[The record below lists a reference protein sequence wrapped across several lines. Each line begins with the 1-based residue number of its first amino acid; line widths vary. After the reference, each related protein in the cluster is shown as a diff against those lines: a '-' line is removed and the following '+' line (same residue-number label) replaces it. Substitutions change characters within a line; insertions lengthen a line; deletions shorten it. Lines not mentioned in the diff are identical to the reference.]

1 MLQACQRCG
10 FLNSLCL
17 PLDSGS
23 VVVSTESR
31 ADTLRCIVTL
41 RFPTA
46 AETKKR
52 TLISELL
59 EESLV
64 SIQLDPRR
72 EGVDVPEAYRGQPA
86 LCLNLSRSFHLDVF
100 EVGRLAIEA
109 SLSFGGVRHHCV
121 IPYSAIYSI
130 ESAALERH
138 YFFPEDVP
146 VELDLG
152 PIRAALEAELEGRP
166 DADDE
171 GSESVGQETATDDR
185 ASEPETQGV
194 GAPHLR
200 LIK

>member
-1 MLQACQRCG
+1 M
-10 FLNSLCL
+10 
-17 PLDSGS
+17 
-23 VVVSTESR
+23 
-31 ADTLRCIVTL
+31 TL

-109 SLSFGGVRHHCV
+109 SLSFGGVRYHCV
-121 IPYSAIYSI
+121 LPYSAIYSI

-146 VELDLG
+146 VELDVG
-152 PIRAALEAELEGRP
+152 PLRAALEAEVERRT
-166 DADDE
+166 DASDAV
-171 GSESVGQETATDDR
+171 SESAGQEDPTDGEASGTETA
-185 ASEPETQGV
+185 AS